1 MIGRDQEDAG
11 RQESVLDGDLDSG
24 CVARSQGDLGG
35 RAGCLDVLVEIVT
48 EIQESLDRRLQDME
62 HQLGKDRTALRMMLT
77 ERDVAKLIQCD
88 VRTVRRLEKGGVL
101 PLAIRFGGS
110 KRWRAETIE
119 AWLDDLSEERAG

>member
-1 MIGRDQEDAG
+1 
-11 RQESVLDGDLDSG
+11 
-24 CVARSQGDLGG
+24 
-35 RAGCLDVLVEIVT
+35 
-48 EIQESLDRRLQDME
+48 ME

-110 KRWRAETIE
+110 KRWRAEAIE